1 MALFR
6 RMEKT
11 RLGYGK
17 KSIRMENL
25 YINSLRREVE
35 VGGKKV
41 ELTKTEFEIIL
52 FLARRPGEALER
64 KEIASHL
71 QTSGT
76 FQSLRFIDTHIK
88 EIRKKIKPIAIRT
101 VRGVGYALEEK

>member
-1 MALFR
+1 
-6 RMEKT
+6 
-11 RLGYGK
+11 
-17 KSIRMENL
+17 MENL
-25 YINSLRREVE
+25 YIDPLSREVE

-41 ELTKTEFEIIL
+41 ELTKTEFEILL

-64 KEIASHL
+64 KEIASRL
-71 QTSGT
+71 QTSGA